1 MADLHGFPSAEVQFN
16 REAGVVGSIDD
27 VLDVAS
33 DPTITDLM
41 VFSHGWNN
49 DMKEARQLYD
59 DLAASLRTVL
69 DSGSGTGVPGRSIA
83 IASVLWPSKKF
94 ADTVLI
100 PGGAA
105 AAASPI
111 DAGMLIEQIE
121 DLRDLFPARSAQDIL
136 DTVSAL
142 VPQLPD
148 KATARASFAD
158 QLTSLLNQTAI
169 ELEDATTELFTL
181 SGSTLMQRLAVPV
194 SLAPP
199 AKTTGGAAALG
210 SAPNTA
216 PGTVGGA
223 AGLPSL
229 LGGVWGAARNLLNFT
244 TYYEM
249 KARSGSI
256 GEQGLAPVITQIDQ
270 ARPGLRLHLV
280 GHSFGSRLVSG
291 ATKALPDGV
300 TLATLTLLQAAFSHY
315 GFAKDW
321 QPGQSGYFRKV
332 LNDRKVTGPV
342 LITHTG
348 NDVAVGIAYAIAS
361 RIAGQVAA
369 AVGDANDLYGGIG
382 RNGAQKTPEALPGHL
397 LDIGGAYT
405 WRPGAAHNLL
415 ADKFISSHSDV
426 TGHQVAYALLS
437 ALTTT

>member
-59 DLAASLRTVL
+59 NLAASLRTVL
-69 DSGSGTGVPGRSIA
+69 DSGSGTGVAGRSIA
-83 IASVLWPSKKF
+83 IAGVLWPSKKF

-111 DAGMLIEQIE
+111 DAGMLLDQIE
-121 DLRDLFPARSAQDIL
+121 DLRDVFPAPSAQATL
-136 DTVSAL
+136 DALSAL

-158 QLTSLLNQTAI
+158 QLTSLLNQTAT
-169 ELEDATTELFTL
+169 ELEDATTELFAL

-199 AKTTGGAAALG
+199 AKTTAGAAAPG
-210 SAPNTA
+210 SALNTA
-216 PGTVGGA
+216 PGAAGGA

-256 GEQGLAPVITQIDQ
+256 GERGLAPVITRIHH

-280 GHSFGSRLVSG
+280 GHSFGSRLVSA
-291 ATKALPDGV
+291 ATRALPDGV

-321 QPGQSGYFRKV
+321 QPGHSGYFRKV
-332 LNDRKVTGPV
+332 LDDRKVTGPV

-382 RNGAQKTPEALPGHL
+382 RNGAQKTLEAVPGNL
-397 LDIGGAYT
+397 LKVGDAYT
-405 WRPGAAHNLL
+405 WHPGAAHNLL
-415 ADKFISSHSDV
+415 ADKFINNHSDV